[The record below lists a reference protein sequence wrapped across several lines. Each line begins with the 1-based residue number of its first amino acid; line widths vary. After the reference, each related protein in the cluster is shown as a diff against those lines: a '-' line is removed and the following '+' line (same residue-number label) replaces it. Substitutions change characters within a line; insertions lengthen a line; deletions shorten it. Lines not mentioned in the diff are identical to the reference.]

1 MSILQRINDTPTRD
15 AMPLPTETLR
25 ELIDYVQ
32 CRATTLG
39 DAFAQVAVVSAAYEQ
54 ASPSQR
60 ERLRTAASDA
70 AGLLQRR
77 KARSTGTTVSIY
89 DREAAG
95 VDGDGRFVAVCEDHG
110 TMLVVDTLTIAK
122 RFAPV
127 PEEWCG
133 VCRGDGG

>member
-1 MSILQRINDTPTRD
+1 MPIPAATLQH
-15 AMPLPTETLR
+15 LL
-25 ELIDYVQ
+25 DYVQ

-39 DAFAQVAVVSAAYEQ
+39 DAFAQIAVVSAAYEH

-60 ERLRTAASDA
+60 ERLRTAASDD

-89 DREAAG
+89 DREASG
-95 VDGDGRFVAVCEDHG
+95 IDGDGKFVAVCEDHG
-110 TMLVVDTLTIAK
+110 TMLVVDTLTTAK

-127 PEEWCG
+127 PEEWCD
-133 VCRGDGG
+133 VCRGDGD